1 MRIRKIALAVL
12 LGSTSALSAVSAAQA
27 QETSSRQAEFDIPAG
42 DLVAGLR
49 AFSRQSHIEVMFNA
63 AELRGR
69 RTAGVQGTLA
79 ADEALRRL
87 LDGANAEMV
96 RDRSGAYLVSPV
108 GTATEAAD
116 AGDRKGGVEGKRVCV
131 RVEIGGRRHIT

>member
-27 QETSSRQAEFDIPAG
+27 QETASRQAEFDIPAG

-49 AFSRQSHIEVMFNA
+49 AFSRQSHLAVMFNA

-69 RTAGVQGTLA
+69 RQAGLSGRLA
-79 ADEALRRL
+79 PDGALRRL
-87 LDGANAEMV
+87 LTRAH
-96 RDRSGAYLVSPV
+96 
-108 GTATEAAD
+108 AAQT
-116 AGDRKGGVEGKRVCV
+116 GRPSCRER
-131 RVEIGGRRHIT
+131 GRR